1 MGAGL
6 GPRGRRAV
14 VGCALFVAGLVAGNL
29 LAASA
34 GPGGANRASPA
45 LEAGDPGPRSVVDDV
60 PVGYARTRAGAT
72 AAATSYLT
80 TLSERLMTL
89 APTARDAAMAR
100 MLAPGAPSDLGA
112 QLGRATASID
122 NARRAA
128 AGGSGASRAFIRNLP
143 VAYRLRAFN
152 PERASVGVWSNAVWV
167 IDGIATPGQAWATTT
182 VELVWAEGDWRLWSL
197 ASVDGPTPAA
207 PAALPSTPTQL
218 LDGLSDYV
226 GYRYV
231 ASG

>member
-1 MGAGL
+1 
-6 GPRGRRAV
+6 
-14 VGCALFVAGLVAGNL
+14 VGCGLFVAGLVGGNL
-29 LAASA
+29 LAAA
-34 GPGGANRASPA
+34 AVPGGTHRASPA
-45 LEAGDPGPRSVVDDV
+45 PEAGDPGPRSVIDDV
-60 PVGYARTRAGAT
+60 PVGYARTPAGAT
-72 AAATSYLT
+72 AAATSFLT

-89 APTARDAAMAR
+89 PPPARDAAVAR

-112 QLGRATASID
+112 QLSRGTASID

-143 VAYRLRAFN
+143 VAYRVRAFS
-152 PERASVGVWSNAVWV
+152 PERASVGVWSDAVWV

-182 VELVWAEGDWRLWSL
+182 LELVWAEGDWRLWSL

-207 PAALPSTPTQL
+207 PSVLPSTPTQL
-218 LDGLSDYV
+218 LDGLTDYV

-231 ASG
+231 AG

>member
-1 MGAGL
+1 
-6 GPRGRRAV
+6 
-14 VGCALFVAGLVAGNL
+14 VGCGLFVAGLVAGNL
-29 LAASA
+29 LAEAA
-34 GPGGANRASPA
+34 GTGEAHPA
-45 LEAGDPGPRSVVDDV
+45 APAAEAADPGPRSVVDDV
-60 PVGYARTRAGAT
+60 PVGYARSPAGAT

-80 TLSERLMTL
+80 TLSERLVTL
-89 APTARDAAMAR
+89 APPARDAAMAR
-100 MLAPGAPSDLGA
+100 MLAPGAPSDLGT

-143 VAYRLRAFN
+143 VAYRLRAFS
-152 PERASVGVWSNAVWV
+152 PDRASVGVWSDAVWV

-182 VELVWAEGDWRLWSL
+182 LELVWADGDWRLWSL

-207 PAALPSTPTQL
+207 PSALASTPTQL
-218 LDGLSDYV
+218 LDGLRDYV

-231 ASG
+231 ANG